1 MNFSDLEDSDSP
13 FLRKRERKTFIK
25 KTKVERTKRIKE
37 SKEKD
42 HSSNDYI
49 LTRCLPYS
57 SLEEQPVQIYL
68 NVEPLIIMEI
78 HAHLHSN
85 EIIGFLSGQ

>member
-13 FLRKRERKTFIK
+13 FIRKRERKTFIK
-25 KTKVERTKRIKE
+25 KSKVERIKRVKE
-37 SKEKD
+37 VKEKD
-42 HSSNDYI
+42 TSSNDYI
-49 LTRCLPYS
+49 LTRCVPYLS
-57 SLEEQPVQIYL
+57 IEEQPVQIYF

-85 EIIGFLSGQ
+85 EIIGFLSG